1 MSIQPNKAI
10 VQRYFEE
17 APSHPETCDAIFA
30 DRFLFHTI
38 QNASLTPQ
46 VVESSPQSEKA
57 AYDWLRSVWSPNW
70 QMTIDDM
77 LAEEDRVMVHGSC
90 YLGST
95 GYWLRQAFIPPSSAV
110 AWYPIAFS
118 SCATRALVAS
128 SCQVQ

>member
-70 QMTIDDM
+70 WMTSLTD
-77 LAEEDRVMVHGSC
+77 SC
-90 YLGST
+90 YFGST
-95 GYWLRQAFIPPSSAV
+95 GYWLRQAFIPPNSAV